1 MTTITITDKYKIE
14 VDQYNYTLMEIIPY
28 TSKNGEDKERDKLC
42 GYYPTLQNA
51 LVALSHLMTVEEQET
66 YTLSEYI
73 TQSIESSKT
82 VRNSLELKVE
92 EVEKKNDK

>member
-1 MTTITITDKYKIE
+1 MTTIMISEKYKIE

-28 TSKNGEDKERDKLC
+28 TNKKGEDKTRDKLW

-51 LVALSHLMTVEEQET
+51 LVALSYLMTVEEQET

-73 TQSIESSKT
+73 DQSIESSKT
-82 VRNSLELKVE
+82 VRNSLRLKVKE
-92 EVEKKNDK
+92 LEADE